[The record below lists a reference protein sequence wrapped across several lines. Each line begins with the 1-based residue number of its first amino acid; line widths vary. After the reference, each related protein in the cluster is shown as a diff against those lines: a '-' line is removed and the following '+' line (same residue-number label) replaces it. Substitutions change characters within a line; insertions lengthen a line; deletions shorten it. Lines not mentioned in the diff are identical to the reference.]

1 MQEGN
6 MSTATSSSGSCEYV
20 LGYTSAEHER
30 LIRQAALIAPITE
43 RFFRQAGIRR
53 GQRVLDL
60 GSGVGD
66 VSMTVAR
73 VVGPTG
79 EVVGI
84 ERDHASIALAEARAK
99 AAGFHNVG
107 FERGD
112 LTSLS
117 ELRMDKPFDAA
128 VGRFILMFLRDPG
141 SVLRSVVRMVREGG
155 VIAVQEVS
163 WRPML
168 ALGARL
174 PLWSRVLGAIHQ
186 TLLRSGAN
194 PEMGLDLY
202 RVFQHIGWPSPEM
215 HMDIILGSD
224 PAITDVILGV
234 LRSLLPLAER
244 ECVPL
249 AELGDLKTLPERIQ
263 NEIAA
268 ANTVVSVVPMVSV
281 WSRKTARSKE

>member
-268 ANTVVSVVPMVSV
+268 ANTVVSVVSMVSV

>member
-1 MQEGN
+1 MA
-6 MSTATSSSGSCEYV
+6 TATSSSATCEYV
-20 LGYTSAEHER
+20 LGYTSEEHER

-43 RFFRQAGIRR
+43 RFFRQAGIGP

-66 VSMTVAR
+66 VSMAAAR

-84 ERDHASIALAEARAK
+84 ERDSASIALAEARVK
-99 AAGFHNVG
+99 AAGFHNVR
-107 FERGD
+107 FKCAD
-112 LTSLS
+112 LN

-141 SVLRSVVRMVREGG
+141 SVLRSVVSLVREGG
-155 VIAVQEVS
+155 VIALQEVS
-163 WRPML
+163 WLPML

-174 PLWSRVLGAIHQ
+174 PLWSLVLGAIHE
-186 TLLRSGAN
+186 TLLRTGAN

-202 RVFQHIGWPSPEM
+202 HVFQQIGLPSPEM
-215 HMDIILGSD
+215 HMDIVLGSD
-224 PAITDVILGV
+224 PAVTDVILGV
-234 LRSLLPLAER
+234 LRSLLPLAET
-244 ECVPL
+244 ECVRL
-249 AELGDLKTLPERIQ
+249 AELGDFKTLPERIQ

-268 ANTVVSVVPMVSV
+268 ANTVVSVVPTVSV
-281 WSRKTARSKE
+281 WSRKSAKS